1 MSPPSTDWVPSVKVE
16 FIGQEREPV
25 VIVDHCARDPD
36 ALVRETASRDYQPL
50 GEFYPGVRARA
61 SKAYFESL
69 GPLLAKVMRDVFGY
83 RQELKLVRALYS
95 LVTTPPAELSLA
107 QRIPHVD
114 TVDDGMIAMLH
125 FLTRKDFGGTSFYR
139 HRATG
144 FETIDRQRHRLYLDA
159 LRADF
164 DRHGEPLP
172 GYIAG
177 DTEIFERIAYV
188 SPAYNRALIYR
199 SGLLHCAAVDPE
211 TPLSADPQAGRLT
224 IAGFMGAR

>member
-1 MSPPSTDWVPSVKVE
+1 MSLPSTDWVPSVKVE

-25 VIVDHCARDPD
+25 VVVDHCAPDPD
-36 ALVRETASRDYQPL
+36 ALVREAASRDYQPL
-50 GEFYPGVRARA
+50 GAFYPGLRAHA
-61 SKAYFESL
+61 PKAYFESL
-69 GPLLAKVMRDVFGY
+69 GPLLAKVTREVFGY
-83 RQELKLVRALYS
+83 RRELKLVRALYS
-95 LVTTPPAELSLA
+95 LVATPPADLSLA

-125 FLTRKDFGGTSFYR
+125 FLTQEDFGGTSFYR

-144 FETIDRQRHRLYLDA
+144 FETIDHQRHRPYLDA

-164 DRHGEPLP
+164 DRHGEPPP

-188 SPAYNRALIYR
+188 PPAYNRALIYR
-199 SGLLHCAAVDPE
+199 SGLLHCAAVDPRA
-211 TPLSADPQAGRLT
+211 PLSANPQTGRLT
-224 IAGFMGAR
+224 IASFMAAR